1 LRQDEIEQATAAR
14 LEELRLNPDTQMTRW
29 TLSLAALQEYGL
41 PILEM
46 NPDEASRKI
55 AASPIRDALVI
66 VVDELASTSD
76 PVGAHRLLSIAR
88 NASDDPWRQR
98 YFDARLRN
106 DKAAI
111 RDQLKEPDTLR
122 QPPAMIAHLVFAM
135 KEYDNAAAKALCQQG
150 LVLYPG
156 DLWLIEASSILG
168 IRFAQAEIV
177 QRLSLALRPNSPSMN
192 LRLAASLELAGQDE
206 EAIPLYDRCI
216 RFQTDP
222 SPWPPAHVHTRRAL
236 AVGRVLER
244 QGKLAQAIE
253 AYQEGYQ
260 EGLRHGRLEGDTA
273 VFDLLTRLI
282 DALERNGGPAEA
294 VLRLLPDYAKALPA
308 SGYDALKRGDLLVRW
323 GKPREAIESYAEGIS
338 RIYWADHSA
347 DVKLVELLTRSGLL
361 DETLEAWR
369 KKAKANL
376 GSLKVCLPLCVVL
389 EKTGRQEEA
398 FAIWERAAASTDHRD
413 WNERGWVYYGDALAR
428 AKKLTEA
435 AEAYRK
441 ATALAPDVFTGSHVV
456 ALQVT
461 VARERLTRADALRAK
476 GDGQKAADEYR
487 EAIKLDPKNMEPY
500 GKLGMA
506 LLGLKGDAKGD
517 RAAGCRKAVELYPN
531 YPYAHLALGGAL
543 CLTDRAGALAAT
555 RKAIELN
562 PQDAFAYSCL
572 GDLLADPRFV
582 QSPKKDDV
590 AAALAAYSKAI
601 ELEPKVGDHWA
612 VRGNL
617 YQRQRN
623 WESALADYDKAIT
636 LPMGFGHSV
645 WLERGIAQAAL
656 GRWDQAVTDYSRS
669 LQIAPSF
676 FAAWRQ
682 RAIANQRLGKW
693 DQAIKD
699 LEECF
704 HLQSEDPFVPNDLA
718 WLLATCPDPMRRNPT
733 RAVELA
739 RKAVDKRPGE
749 GTFWNTLGA
758 AHYRAGD
765 WKACAVALNKS
776 MELSS
781 GGDPYDWFFLAMA
794 HRKMDDPTEA
804 RKWFDRAVDWMYKNG
819 PSRKYNR
826 QQGEELHRF
835 QSEAE
840 DVLELRKK

>member
-1 LRQDEIEQATAAR
+1 LNQSLAR
-14 LEELRLNPDTQMTRW
+14 L
-29 TLSLAALQEYGL
+29 LQG
-41 PILEM
+41 
-46 NPDEASRKI
+46 RG
-55 AASPIRDALVI
+55 R
-66 VVDELASTSD
+66 
-76 PVGAHRLLSIAR
+76 
-88 NASDDPWRQR
+88 
-98 YFDARLRN
+98 
-106 DKAAI
+106 
-111 RDQLKEPDTLR
+111 
-122 QPPAMIAHLVFAM
+122 
-135 KEYDNAAAKALCQQG
+135 
-150 LVLYPG
+150 
-156 DLWLIEASSILG
+156 
-168 IRFAQAEIV
+168 
-177 QRLSLALRPNSPSMN
+177 
-192 LRLAASLELAGQDE
+192 DE
-206 EAIPLYDRCI
+206 EAIPFFDRSI
-216 RFQTDP
+216 RFQTAD
-222 SPWPPAHVHTRRAL
+222 SQWQTSLSQSLRAL
-236 AVGRVLER
+236 SVGRVLEK

-253 AYQEGYQ
+253 AYQEG
-260 EGLRHGRLEGDTA
+260 LRHGLEGNPYA

-282 DALERNGGPAEA
+282 DTLERNGAPAEA
-294 VLRLLPDYAKALPA
+294 VLRLLPDYAKAMPV

-338 RIYWADHSA
+338 NIHWSDQWSGEA
-347 DVKLVELLTRSGLL
+347 KLLKILTSSGLL

-369 KKAKANL
+369 KKAKANP
-376 GSLKVCLPLCVVL
+376 GSLRACLPLCVVL
-389 EKTGRQEEA
+389 EKTGRLEEA
-398 FAIWERAAASTDHRD
+398 IAIWERAAASSDQHD
-413 WNERGWVYYGDALAR
+413 WHSNGWIRFGDALVR
-428 AKKLTEA
+428 ANKRVEA

-441 ATALAPDVFTGSHVV
+441 AMALSPGDHWTGTAFA
-456 ALQVT
+456 ALQRE
-461 VARERLTRADALRAK
+461 VARELLARADALRAK
-476 GDGQKAADEYR
+476 GDGQQAADDYR

-543 CLTDRAGALAAT
+543 CFTDRAGALAAT

-582 QSPKKDDV
+582 QSLNKDDV

-601 ELEPKVGDHWA
+601 ELEPKVGGHWA

-617 YQRQRN
+617 YQWLRK
-623 WESALADYDKAIT
+623 WESALADYDKAIA
-636 LPMGFGHSV
+636 LGVAGRGHSV
-645 WLERGIAQAAL
+645 WLERGNTQAAL
-656 GRWDQAVTDYSRS
+656 GHWDEAVTDYSRS
-669 LQIAPSF
+669 LQIVPSF

-704 HLQSEDPFVPNDLA
+704 HLQSEDPSVPNDLA

-739 RKAVDKRPGE
+739 RKAVDKSPGE

-765 WKACAVALNKS
+765 WKACAAALQKS
-776 MELSS
+776 MELSKGENPS
-781 GGDPYDWFFLAMA
+781 DWFFLAMA
-794 HRKMDDPTEA
+794 HRKLGDPGEA
-804 RKWFDRAVDWMYKNG
+804 RKWFDRAVDWMNKNG
-819 PSRKYNR
+819 PTLKNYP
-826 QQGEELHRF
+826 QVEEELRRF